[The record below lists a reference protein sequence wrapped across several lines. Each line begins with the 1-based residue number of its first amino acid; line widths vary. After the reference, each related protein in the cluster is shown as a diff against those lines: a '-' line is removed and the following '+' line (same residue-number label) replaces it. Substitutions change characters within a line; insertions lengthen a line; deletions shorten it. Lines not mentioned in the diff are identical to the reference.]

1 VKVLFFSPHSAIWIH
16 AFPEA
21 LVAEALAQHGNEI
34 VYVGCGGL
42 LKSHCIPMAAY
53 AIPFAASASTK
64 ERLCRTCGKYKNI
77 LRKRFA
83 LGGMDL
89 TDSVNEEDFCVADAL
104 SSSVTPENCLDLV
117 LDGVEVGRISTY
129 ELLLQSK
136 KIELSFDEEEWR
148 QYRASLRNAI
158 LILRVMRRI
167 IELTRPDRIVVYNAL
182 YSPNRIVCRLA
193 ELAGIPQ
200 YFLHAGD
207 NLSNRLQRLIIAR
220 GHAFEYYGYLRDKWI
235 EVQDQPISL
244 EAMQSGTDHFLEVA
258 KGRSMWAYSA
268 ASGKDTD
275 LRRRFDIPPG
285 RKIICAVMSSSDE
298 RFSGELTGVVQAN
311 IPTIFATQVDWI
323 KALVRYVGGRED
335 LALIIRV
342 HPREFP
348 NKREG
353 VLAEHARVLQAVL
366 ADLPANVKVNWPTDN
381 ISLYDLA
388 NIADIFANAW
398 STAGKEMVWLGLP
411 VVLYSNDLTLYPPS
425 LNYVGTTEPEYFRK
439 IEQALSD
446 GWDPERIRKTYRW
459 CALEYRNAAVDISES
474 FSKSE
479 HRSFM
484 ERVLGKLM
492 RGIVPTHEQEA
503 DCRNRASHLLSS
515 GRINKMFEDGLRS
528 LLDLD
533 ELGTTVSRS
542 QETDFLKQE
551 VRRLVDGIYGATED
565 SPQGTL
571 ANKLRKF
578 ADS

>member
-89 TDSVNEEDFCVADAL
+89 TDSVNEEDFRVADAL

>member
-1 VKVLFFSPHSAIWIH
+1 
-16 AFPEA
+16 
-21 LVAEALAQHGNEI
+21 
-34 VYVGCGGL
+34 
-42 LKSHCIPMAAY
+42 
-53 AIPFAASASTK
+53 
-64 ERLCRTCGKYKNI
+64 
-77 LRKRFA
+77 
-83 LGGMDL
+83 
-89 TDSVNEEDFCVADAL
+89 
-104 SSSVTPENCLDLV
+104 
-117 LDGVEVGRISTY
+117 
-129 ELLLQSK
+129 LLLQSK

>member
-53 AIPFAASASTK
+53 AIPFASSASTK

-89 TDSVNEEDFCVADAL
+89 TDSVNEEDFRVADAL

>member
-1 VKVLFFSPHSAIWIH
+1 MKVLFFSPHSAIWIH